1 MDNLRGILLGKR
13 LLFALAGVALL
24 FVSSFAF
31 PKLFPFAQSMLV
43 IVIALAVADLF
54 MLHNKG
60 IKLHG
65 QRTTTPVLSLGDENK
80 VVISLKN
87 QSPILLKAEL
97 IDELPVQL
105 QIRNFSEEL
114 EIKGS
119 RVKEIAYTIRPLER
133 GVYQFGD
140 MRVITRTLLDLFARR
155 ITIPASEKIEVY
167 PSIIQMKELEIK
179 AFSRIA
185 LDQGIKK
192 LRRRG
197 VSYEFEQI
205 SPYVKGDDIRHINW
219 KATART
225 NDLMVNRF
233 ETERSQSIYTVIC
246 KTREMR
252 MPFNGLSLMDY
263 AVNTSL
269 ALSNIAL
276 LKYDKMGLITFSD
289 KIGSTIK
296 AERKAGQLKYI
307 MNALYN
313 EQERETEANYD
324 LFNRSLQQIARN
336 RSLLFLFTNFE
347 SEYAAERALPH
358 LRMIARKHLLVTIF
372 FKNTE
377 IEKFAD
383 GRAEDLR
390 GIYTRTIARKMIN
403 EKRAIVKKLQR
414 SNIQCILTE
423 PEKLSMD
430 TVNKYLELKSR
441 GMI

>member
-1 MDNLRGILLGKR
+1 
-13 LLFALAGVALL
+13 
-24 FVSSFAF
+24 
-31 PKLFPFAQSMLV
+31 
-43 IVIALAVADLF
+43 
-54 MLHNKG
+54 
-60 IKLHG
+60 
-65 QRTTTPVLSLGDENK
+65 
-80 VVISLKN
+80 
-87 QSPILLKAEL
+87 
-97 IDELPVQL
+97 
-105 QIRNFSEEL
+105 
-114 EIKGS
+114 
-119 RVKEIAYTIRPLER
+119 
-133 GVYQFGD
+133 
-140 MRVITRTLLDLFARR
+140 
-155 ITIPASEKIEVY
+155 
-167 PSIIQMKELEIK
+167 
-179 AFSRIA
+179 
-185 LDQGIKK
+185 
-192 LRRRG
+192 
-197 VSYEFEQI
+197 
-205 SPYVKGDDIRHINW
+205 
-219 KATART
+219 
-225 NDLMVNRF
+225 
-233 ETERSQSIYTVIC
+233 
-246 KTREMR
+246 MR